1 MNWGKGI
8 IIFMASFMTFILWM
22 VFTLM
27 SKNTDLESEDYY
39 KKEIAYEQEIQ
50 AQRNANDAKEKVKV
64 SENKD
69 FIILQFPVKEKI
81 DTVSVEFFK
90 PNDKKGDQLFAEV
103 GTKTMMVEKNKLQK
117 GLYLIN
123 IHYQIENKKFL
134 QKEEIM
140 LK

>member
-8 IIFMASFMTFILWM
+8 IIFMGSFMTFILWM

-69 FIILQFPVKEKI
+69 FIILQFPLAEKI

-90 PNDKKGDQLFAEV
+90 PNDKKGDKLFAEV

-140 LK
+140 IK

>member
-50 AQRNANDAKEKVKV
+50 AQRNANDAKEKVKI
-64 SENKD
+64 SENKE

-103 GTKTMMVEKNKLQK
+103 GTKTMMVEKKKLQK
-117 GLYLIN
+117 GVYLIN
-123 IHYQIENKKFL
+123 IHYQIATKKFL

>member
-8 IIFMASFMTFILWM
+8 IIFMASFMAFILWM

-69 FIILQFPVKEKI
+69 FIILQVPVAEKI

>member
-50 AQRNANDAKEKVKV
+50 AQRNANDAKEKVKI
-64 SENKD
+64 SENKE

-103 GTKTMMVEKNKLQK
+103 GTKTMMVDKKKLQK
-117 GLYLIN
+117 GVYLIN

>member
-8 IIFMASFMTFILWM
+8 IIFMASFMAFILWM

-50 AQRNANDAKEKVKV
+50 AQRNANDAKVKVKV
-64 SENKD
+64 TENNE
-69 FIILQFPVKEKI
+69 FVILQFPAEEKI

-90 PNDKKGDQLFAEV
+90 PNDQKGDKLFAEV
-103 GTKTMMVEKNKLQK
+103 GTKTMMVDKKKLQK
-117 GLYLIN
+117 GLYQIN
-123 IHYQIENKKFL
+123 IHYQISTKKFL

>member
-8 IIFMASFMTFILWM
+8 IIFMASFMAFILWM

-103 GTKTMMVEKNKLQK
+103 GTKTMMVDKKKLQK
-117 GLYLIN
+117 GLYQIN
-123 IHYQIENKKFL
+123 IHYQVASKKFL

>member
-8 IIFMASFMTFILWM
+8 IIFMGSFMTFILWM

-64 SENKD
+64 SENKE

-81 DTVSVEFFK
+81 DTVSIEFFK

>member
-1 MNWGKGI
+1 
-8 IIFMASFMTFILWM
+8 MASFMAFILWM

-50 AQRNANDAKEKVKV
+50 AQRNANNTKEKVKL

-69 FIILQFPVKEKI
+69 FIILQFPLAEKI
-81 DTVSVEFFK
+81 DMVSVEFFK
-90 PNDKKGDQLFAEV
+90 PNDKNGDKLFAEV
-103 GTKTMMVEKNKLQK
+103 GTKTMMVEKKKLQK
-117 GLYLIN
+117 GVYLIN

>member
-8 IIFMASFMTFILWM
+8 IIFMASFMAFILWM

-50 AQRNANDAKEKVKV
+50 AQRNANDAKEKVKI

-69 FIILQFPVKEKI
+69 FIILQFPLEEKI

-90 PNDKKGDQLFAEV
+90 PNDKNGDKLFTEV

-117 GLYLIN
+117 GVYLIN

>member
-69 FIILQFPVKEKI
+69 FIILQFPLEEKI

-90 PNDKKGDQLFAEV
+90 PNDKNGDQLFAEV
-103 GTKTMMVEKNKLQK
+103 GTKTMMVDKKKLQK

-123 IHYQIENKKFL
+123 IHYQIEDKEFL

>member
-8 IIFMASFMTFILWM
+8 IIFMASFMAFILWM

-50 AQRNANDAKEKVKV
+50 AQRNANEAKEKVKV
-64 SENKD
+64 SENKE
-69 FIILQFPVKEKI
+69 FIILQFPLVEKI

-103 GTKTMMVEKNKLQK
+103 GTKTMMVDKKKLQK
-117 GLYLIN
+117 GLYQIN
-123 IHYQIENKKFL
+123 IHYQVASKKFL
-134 QKEEIM
+134 QKEELM

>member
-8 IIFMASFMTFILWM
+8 IIFMASFMAFILWM

-50 AQRNANDAKEKVKV
+50 AQRNANDAKEKVKI
-64 SENKD
+64 SENKE
-69 FIILQFPVKEKI
+69 FIILQFPSKEKI

-103 GTKTMMVEKNKLQK
+103 GTKTMMVEKKNLQK
-117 GLYLIN
+117 GVYLIN
-123 IHYQIENKKFL
+123 IHYQIATKKFL

>member
-1 MNWGKGI
+1 MNWGIGI
-8 IIFMASFMTFILWM
+8 IIFMASFMAFILWM

-50 AQRNANDAKEKVKV
+50 AQRNANDAIEKVKI
-64 SENKD
+64 SENKE
-69 FIILQFPVKEKI
+69 FIILQFPSKDKI

-103 GTKTMMVEKNKLQK
+103 GTKTMMVDKKKLQK
-117 GLYLIN
+117 GVYLIN
-123 IHYQIENKKFL
+123 IHYQIATKKFL

>member
-8 IIFMASFMTFILWM
+8 IIFMASFMAFILWM

-50 AQRNANDAKEKVKV
+50 AQRNANSAKEKVKV
-64 SENKD
+64 SENKE
-69 FIILQFPVKEKI
+69 FVILQFPSKEKL

-90 PNDKKGDQLFAEV
+90 PNDQKLDKIFAEV
-103 GTKTMMVEKNKLQK
+103 GTKTMMVDKKKLQK

-123 IHYQIENKKFL
+123 INYQIGDKKLL

>member
-8 IIFMASFMTFILWM
+8 IIFMASFMAFILWM

-50 AQRNANDAKEKVKV
+50 AQRNANDAKEKVKI
-64 SENKD
+64 SENKE
-69 FIILQFPVKEKI
+69 FIILQFPSKEKI

-103 GTKTMMVEKNKLQK
+103 GTKTMMVEKKKLQK
-117 GLYLIN
+117 GVYLIN

>member
-8 IIFMASFMTFILWM
+8 IIFMASFMAFILWM

-50 AQRNANDAKEKVKV
+50 AQRNANDAKVKVKV
-64 SENKD
+64 TENKE
-69 FIILQFPVKEKI
+69 FVILQFPIEEKI

-90 PNDKKGDQLFAEV
+90 PNDQKGDKLFAEV
-103 GTKTMMVEKNKLQK
+103 GTKTMMVDKNKLQK
-117 GLYLIN
+117 GLYQIN
-123 IHYQIENKKFL
+123 IHYQIASKKFL

>member
-1 MNWGKGI
+1 
-8 IIFMASFMTFILWM
+8 
-22 VFTLM
+22 M

-69 FIILQFPVKEKI
+69 FIILQFPLEEKI

-103 GTKTMMVEKNKLQK
+103 GTKTMMVEKKKLQK
-117 GLYLIN
+117 GVYLIN

>member
-8 IIFMASFMTFILWM
+8 IIFMASFMAFILWM

-50 AQRNANDAKEKVKV
+50 AQRNANDAKVKVKMT
-64 SENKD
+64 ENKD
-69 FIILQFPVKEKI
+69 FVILQFPAEEKI

-90 PNDKKGDQLFAEV
+90 PNDQKGDKIFAEV
-103 GTKTMMVEKNKLQK
+103 GTKTMMVDKKKLQK
-117 GLYLIN
+117 GLYQIN
-123 IHYQIENKKFL
+123 IHYQIASKKFL

>member
-69 FIILQFPVKEKI
+69 FIILQFPATEKI

-90 PNDKKGDQLFAEV
+90 PNDKNGDKLFAEV

>member
-8 IIFMASFMTFILWM
+8 IIFMASFMAFILWM

-50 AQRNANDAKEKVKV
+50 AQRNANSAKEKVKV
-64 SENKD
+64 SENKE
-69 FIILQFPVKEKI
+69 FVILQFPSKEKL

-90 PNDKKGDQLFAEV
+90 PNDQKLDKIFAEV
-103 GTKTMMVEKNKLQK
+103 GTKTMMVDKKKLQK

-123 IHYQIENKKFL
+123 INYQIGDKKFL

>member
-8 IIFMASFMTFILWM
+8 IIFMASFMAFILWM

-50 AQRNANDAKEKVKV
+50 AQRNANSAKEKVKV
-64 SENKD
+64 SENKE
-69 FIILQFPVKEKI
+69 FVILQFPSKEKL

-90 PNDKKGDQLFAEV
+90 PNDQKLDKTFAEV
-103 GTKTMMVEKNKLQK
+103 GTKTMMVEKKKLQK

-123 IHYQIENKKFL
+123 IHYQIGDKKFL

>member
-1 MNWGKGI
+1 
-8 IIFMASFMTFILWM
+8 MASFMAFILWM

-64 SENKD
+64 SENKE

-81 DTVSVEFFK
+81 DTVSIEFFK

-117 GLYLIN
+117 GVYLIN

>member
-8 IIFMASFMTFILWM
+8 IIFMASFMAFILWM

-50 AQRNANDAKEKVKV
+50 AQRNANDAKEKVKI
-64 SENKD
+64 SENKE
-69 FIILQFPVKEKI
+69 FIILQFPSKEKI

-103 GTKTMMVEKNKLQK
+103 GTKTMMVEKKKLQK
-117 GLYLIN
+117 GVYLIN
-123 IHYQIENKKFL
+123 IHYQIATKKFL

>member
-8 IIFMASFMTFILWM
+8 IIFMASFMAFILWM

-64 SENKD
+64 SENKE

-81 DTVSVEFFK
+81 DTVSIEFFK

>member
-64 SENKD
+64 SDNKD
-69 FIILQFPVKEKI
+69 FIILQFPLEEKI

-90 PNDKKGDQLFAEV
+90 PNDKNGDKLFAEV
-103 GTKTMMVEKNKLQK
+103 GTKTMMVEKKKLQK
-117 GLYLIN
+117 GVYLIN
-123 IHYQIENKKFL
+123 IYYQIENKKFL

>member
-50 AQRNANDAKEKVKV
+50 AQRNANDAKEKVKI
-64 SENKD
+64 SENKE
-69 FIILQFPVKEKI
+69 FIILQFPSKEKI

-103 GTKTMMVEKNKLQK
+103 GTKTMMVEKKKLQK
-117 GLYLIN
+117 GVYLIN
-123 IHYQIENKKFL
+123 IHYQIATKKFL

>member
-27 SKNTDLESEDYY
+27 SNNTDLESEDYY

-64 SENKD
+64 SDNKD
-69 FIILQFPVKEKI
+69 FIILQFPLEEKI

-90 PNDKKGDQLFAEV
+90 PNDKNGDKLFAEV

>member
-69 FIILQFPVKEKI
+69 FIILQFPVEEKI

-90 PNDKKGDQLFAEV
+90 PNDKNEDRLFAEV
-103 GTKTMMVEKNKLQK
+103 GTKTMMVEKKKLQK

>member
-8 IIFMASFMTFILWM
+8 IIFMASFMAFILWM

-50 AQRNANDAKEKVKV
+50 AQRNANDAIEKVKI
-64 SENKD
+64 SENKE
-69 FIILQFPVKEKI
+69 FIILQFPSKEKI

-103 GTKTMMVEKNKLQK
+103 GTKTMMVDKKKLQK
-117 GLYLIN
+117 GVYLIN
-123 IHYQIENKKFL
+123 IHYQIATKKFL

>member
-8 IIFMASFMTFILWM
+8 IIFMASFMAFILWM

-39 KKEIAYEQEIQ
+39 KKEIDYEQEIQ
-50 AQRNANDAKEKVKV
+50 AQLNANSAKEKVKV
-64 SENKD
+64 SENKE
-69 FIILQFPVKEKI
+69 FVILQFPSKEKL

-90 PNDKKGDQLFAEV
+90 PNDQKLDKIFAEV
-103 GTKTMMVEKNKLQK
+103 GTKTMMVDKKKLQK

-123 IHYQIENKKFL
+123 INYQIGDKKFL

>member
-8 IIFMASFMTFILWM
+8 IIFMGSFMTFILWM

-50 AQRNANDAKEKVKV
+50 AQCNANDAKEKVKV
-64 SENKD
+64 SENKE

-81 DTVSVEFFK
+81 DTVSIEFFK

>member
-1 MNWGKGI
+1 
-8 IIFMASFMTFILWM
+8 MASFMAFILWM

-50 AQRNANDAKEKVKV
+50 AQRNANDAKEKVKI
-64 SENKD
+64 SENKE
-69 FIILQFPVKEKI
+69 FIILQFPSKDKI

-103 GTKTMMVEKNKLQK
+103 GTKTMMVDKKKLQK
-117 GLYLIN
+117 GVYLIN
-123 IHYQIENKKFL
+123 IHYQIATKKFL

>member
-50 AQRNANDAKEKVKV
+50 AQRNANDAKEKVKI
-64 SENKD
+64 SENKE
-69 FIILQFPVKEKI
+69 FIILQFPSKDKI

-103 GTKTMMVEKNKLQK
+103 GTKTMMVDKKKLQK
-117 GLYLIN
+117 GVYLIN
-123 IHYQIENKKFL
+123 IHYQIATKKFL

>member
-8 IIFMASFMTFILWM
+8 IIFMASFMAFILWM

-50 AQRNANDAKEKVKV
+50 AQRNANDAKEKVKI
-64 SENKD
+64 SENKE
-69 FIILQFPVKEKI
+69 FIILQFPSKDKI

-103 GTKTMMVEKNKLQK
+103 GTKTMMVDKKKLQK
-117 GLYLIN
+117 GVYLIN
-123 IHYQIENKKFL
+123 IHYQIATKKFL

>member
-8 IIFMASFMTFILWM
+8 IIFMASFMAFILWM

-50 AQRNANDAKEKVKV
+50 AQRNTNDAKEKVKV

-69 FIILQFPVKEKI
+69 FIILQFPLAEKI

-90 PNDKKGDQLFAEV
+90 PNDKNEDKLFAEV